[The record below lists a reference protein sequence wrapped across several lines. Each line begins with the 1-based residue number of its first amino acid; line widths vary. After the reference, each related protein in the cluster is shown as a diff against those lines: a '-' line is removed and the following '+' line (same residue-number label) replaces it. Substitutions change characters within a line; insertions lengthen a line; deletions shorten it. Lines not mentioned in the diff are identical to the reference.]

1 MTKQEIIKDL
11 KNREEALIEQVNQL
25 PDFAEDEDEDEDE
38 LVWAIVGNVKLELIQ
53 ELLSNYTNG

>member
-25 PDFAEDEDEDEDE
+25 PDFAKDEDE
-38 LVWAIVGNVKLELIQ
+38 LVWATVGNAKLELIQ

>member
-1 MTKQEIIKDL
+1 MTKQKIIKDL

-25 PDFAEDEDEDEDE
+25 PDFAKDEDE
-38 LVWAIVGNVKLELIQ
+38 LVWATVGNAKLELIQ

>member
-25 PDFAEDEDEDEDE
+25 PDSANDEDE
-38 LVWAIVGNVKLELIQ
+38 LVWATVGNAKLELIQ

>member
-1 MTKQEIIKDL
+1 MTIQEIIKDL

-25 PDFAEDEDEDEDE
+25 PDSANDEDE
-38 LVWAIVGNVKLELIQ
+38 LVWATVGNAKLELIQ